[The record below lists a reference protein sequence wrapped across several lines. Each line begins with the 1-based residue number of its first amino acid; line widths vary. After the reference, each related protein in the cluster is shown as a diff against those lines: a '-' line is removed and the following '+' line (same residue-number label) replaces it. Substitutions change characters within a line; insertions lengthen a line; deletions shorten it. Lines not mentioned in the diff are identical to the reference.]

1 MAFYYLSQ
9 RCAVRPRVQPDSE
22 NEGQGHEILEIF
34 LINSKFFLFCSPAA
48 RIRVP
53 RRSSILG
60 VMRVVTIGNSASR
73 QKEKQIVAISSYPTL
88 ICRFSTASASRTT
101 AAHLW
106 NWIFLSLSLPMYP
119 KKTSQ
124 LTHKQSNF
132 WNVRKTKWMADWNA
146 SHSVPNVF

>member
-119 KKTSQ
+119 KK
-124 LTHKQSNF
+124 
-132 WNVRKTKWMADWNA
+132 NVSTDTQTVEFLKCSKTKWMADWNA